1 MNKSSVHLDLLWHCL
16 WVNASNAVCSL
27 FNNACAELFI
37 FYVDQIILI
46 DMLQHLCN
54 MLGVM
59 LFALSEIIPVNG
71 YYGQCCLCNVS
82 FVASALLTR

>member
-1 MNKSSVHLDLLWHCL
+1 MRVMLF
-16 WVNASNAVCSL
+16 AVYSTMPVLSYL
-27 FNNACAELFI
+27 FFS
-37 FYVDQIILI
+37 VDQIILI

-59 LFALSEIIPVNG
+59 LFALSEIILVNG

>member
-1 MNKSSVHLDLLWHCL
+1 MRVMLF
-16 WVNASNAVCSL
+16 AVYSTMPVL
-27 FNNACAELFI
+27 SYI
-37 FYVDQIILI
+37 FFSVDQIILI